1 MSIHNIQKN
10 KGFTI
15 IETLV
20 AVFILSVAITGPLVF
35 AQSGLRAAF
44 LARDQI
50 TALFLAQDAMETI
63 KNMRDTKGLTSP
75 GGGVSW
81 LTVFGQCVNDP
92 DGCEIDTTPEDPVL
106 TPCSGSCRKLRYN
119 QSNGYQ
125 YNGSSSD
132 ETIFKRTVYINQSR
146 TGNGNQPA
154 QYQIRV
160 VVKVTWQ
167 THERIGERSIVVQE
181 NLFNWIQ

>member
-1 MSIHNIQKN
+1 MNIRKIQKN

-63 KNMRDTKGLTSP
+63 KNMRDTNGLEERFWLNGIQLCLNEEKGCT
-75 GGGVSW
+75 
-81 LTVFGQCVNDP
+81 
-92 DGCEIDTTPEDPVL
+92 IDTTTLLPSLLECSIDGAFCPKLKYNKTKGYYHGLGTSED
-106 TPCSGSCRKLRYN
+106 
-119 QSNGYQ
+119 
-125 YNGSSSD
+125 
-132 ETIFKRTVYINQSR
+132 TIFRRTVYIHQSK
-146 TGNGNQPA
+146 TGNGNSDMNDQV
-154 QYQIRV
+154 RV